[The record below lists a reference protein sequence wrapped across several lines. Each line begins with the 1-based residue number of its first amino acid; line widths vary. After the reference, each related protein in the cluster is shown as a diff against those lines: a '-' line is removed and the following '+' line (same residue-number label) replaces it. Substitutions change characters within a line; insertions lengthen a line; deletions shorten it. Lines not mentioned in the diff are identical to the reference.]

1 MYHKITN
8 ETENHNGYQYKDKMN
23 ILAEP
28 FVETR
33 SCCPGGLYFTD
44 IRYILEFLIYGIYL
58 REIILPINDKNFKM
72 VKDGENKWRSNKVIL
87 GTKYDLCNIDPWEYL
102 TEKWASIHTYSY
114 AALNWILNYKVNQ
127 ELVNYLL
134 EKEESIFTPSKIIA
148 YNPYPIH
155 YSDFDGDQ
163 TNIYFSQS
171 PEKLPIN
178 CTNKQR
184 HMREYEKIKIIMR
197 LHNKLRRKN

>member
-102 TEKWASIHTYSY
+102 TEKWASIFL
-114 AALNWILNYKVNQ
+114 LNIPMDLYCTNRILFQ
-127 ELVNYLL
+127 ELLYLI
-134 EKEESIFTPSKIIA
+134 S
-148 YNPYPIH
+148 
-155 YSDFDGDQ
+155 
-163 TNIYFSQS
+163 IYFRHL
-171 PEKLPIN
+171 LPF
-178 CTNKQR
+178 
-184 HMREYEKIKIIMR
+184 
-197 LHNKLRRKN
+197 